1 MKQILDSVTNLCPP
15 MSKNISNI
23 CFRLCRISYADFLD
37 EVFVSG
43 HKGDGIASGLFYSII
58 VRL

>member
-1 MKQILDSVTNLCPP
+1 MKQVLGDKPLPSNER
-15 MSKNISNI
+15 KISNI

-43 HKGDGIASGLFYSII
+43 HKGDGIASGLFYSMI